1 MPMTCLCFLKP
12 LSLLACTAA
21 LGFGVG
27 CSSGIAAGNDSMGRA
42 LGKPSPVVA
51 LFDEEILASNG
62 TAIRRRTAMMS
73 DADRFDGLLQ
83 WVLPSETH
91 STIRMSG
98 EFADRDPIPTIH
110 GVENSAD
117 THGGVLVSPVFDL
130 LDLAAK
136 TNRMPE
142 LLNIVNALP
151 VSSSAE
157 QQRARVALLLLI
169 QLELKQ
175 KDAAAETAQELLN
188 LVMQYTPEKMAEQWA
203 ETLVVYRA
211 ILKTGNH
218 AIVNDLIAHLHSQRA
233 QRELPKGCRAWHN
246 QIASLAGRQAVF
258 ATGGTAQ
265 EIQPS
270 AGLSQWVSVS
280 RTSATTRGTGHSSAS
295 WRRREDRVDN
305 VTSHDDEY
313 LFFRSPLS
321 GDYEVECDLTAP
333 NAGRSQVMVA
343 GAFAGPRYDRKQLE
357 VGTFRSSGTFEAF
370 DFPQVQFGPWV
381 HYRAVVR
388 DKQCRVY
395 IDGLPVRTLPI
406 TEYSDPWVAIRSWG
420 RSRGGVR
427 NLRITGNPV
436 IPDQISLS
444 GAPDLV
450 GWMSYFHET
459 VASKGAHWEHVADPD
474 SIGMITGR
482 RSDILAGTFAES
494 LLRYQRPLEENGSI
508 DYDFFYSPGRIEVH
522 PALDQIAFLLH
533 ADGVRTHRITNGSL
547 DSSDAAPD
555 SISSDSDGEQHQK
568 KLPLKADAWNHMTV
582 TMNGSMV
589 ALQLNGELAFQQRLD
604 DSNDRRFGLFH
615 YADATEV
622 QVRNVTMRGDW
633 PMTLPTLSDQEL
645 AQPLTNQLNADLAKL
660 KTVFTHD
667 FTTRGLPPEFFT
679 TTDSDQ
685 RGAQLVGDHGIAVT
699 RPTTGNWS
707 TSDIRLPFALHG
719 DFDVEASFEQLH
731 VTGDK
736 DGCIMLN
743 VHLDDEK
750 QHEVRLMRIRNTTQR
765 QLVQVSISSLQQD
778 NVRSYNTRSQVSCEA
793 FQGRLR
799 IARRNNTIHFLFAEN
814 DSAAWQIIGTET
826 ITSDTR
832 ETRPTKIDAVR
843 LQTMGNGIGQ
853 IQVVW
858 KNVTVRAERL
868 TKVPAG
874 TSVQRSL
881 YMMQADGTDLHAVTP
896 PTLGFTH
903 LGSTEWSLDNRKL
916 ICDMSTGGT
925 DASHIVLMNQDGTN
939 MKDLGLGCMP
949 SLSPDGLQIV
959 CSDPREGIVRMK
971 ADGSDR
977 EPIERNGWGTQW
989 SPDGRTIAWGNG
1001 TQIVLLD
1008 VKTNRRRD
1016 FLTPAQSAMLGSVY
1030 WNLGWSPDSQWI
1042 AFKARRAT
1050 GNDGMVVVANVESP
1064 DEFKILYEGPNR
1076 INEDFTWHPANA
1088 HVVCAMRLPGH
1099 NKLRLVKISRE
1110 HPAVPEILPGQPA
1123 DWDVLDCDWSPDG
1136 KHIVFAAMAPPE
1148 PIDWS
1153 VQADSRL

>member
-1 MPMTCLCFLKP
+1 MTLQSS
-12 LSLLACTAA
+12 LSIRNVILLAGLVGLIAD
-21 LGFGVG
+21 GV
-27 CSSGIAAGNDSMGRA
+27 IACADENREASIAGG
-42 LGKPSPVVA
+42 GPSLVA
-51 LFDEEILASNG
+51 TLFDEAVLADNVSR
-62 TAIRRRTAMMS
+62 IRRDTS
-73 DADRFDGLLQ
+73 KLTDGDRFNALLE
-83 WVLPSETH
+83 WVFPSQTH
-91 STIRMSG
+91 TTFRMTG
-98 EFADRDPIPTIH
+98 EFA
-110 GVENSAD
+110 ELNSLFVAEKPESLGD
-117 THGGVLVSPVFDL
+117 AQSGILVSPVYDL
-130 LDLAAK
+130 LDIAK
-136 TNRMPE
+136 KTKRLTE
-142 LLNIVNALP
+142 LLKIVDAHP
-151 VSSSAE
+151 EPSITE
-157 QQRARVALLLLI
+157 QQRARIALRALI
-169 QLELKQ
+169 QLELRHRDVAGESIQ
-175 KDAAAETAQELLN
+175 QLLRLVAQRSSEE
-188 LVMQYTPEKMAEQWA
+188 MSEPWP

-211 ILKTGNH
+211 IMSPDNSLV
-218 AIVNDLIAHLHSQRA
+218 ANDLIAHLYTQLA
-233 QRELPKGCRAWHN
+233 QRELPKGRYAWQN
-246 QIASLAGRQAVF
+246 QISSLAGQQVVF
-258 ATGGTAQ
+258 AAGG
-265 EIQPS
+265 S
-270 AGLSQWVSVS
+270 AEDVRRSGELNEWVPVS
-280 RTSATTRGTGHSSAS
+280 RVSATTRGAGHSAAF
-295 WRRREDRVDN
+295 WRRREDRIDIV
-305 VTSHDDEY
+305 SAHDDEY
-313 LFFRSPLS
+313 LFFRTPMS
-321 GDYEVECDLTAP
+321 GQYEVECDLTAP
-333 NAGRSQVMVA
+333 NLGRSQIMVA
-343 GAFAGPRYDRKQLE
+343 GTFVGPRYDRKQLE
-357 VGTFRSSGTFEAF
+357 VGTFRSSGAFEAF

-388 DKQCRVY
+388 DKQCGVY
-395 IDGLPVRTLPI
+395 IDGLPVRISPI
-406 TEYSDPWVAIRSWG
+406 TEHSDPWVAIRSWG

-436 IPDQISLS
+436 IPDQINLS

-450 GWMSYFHET
+450 GWMSYFKET
-459 VASKGAHWEHVADPD
+459 VASKGAHWEHLADPD
-474 SIGMITGR
+474 SSGMITGR
-482 RSDILAGTFAES
+482 RSESLAGTFAES
-494 LLRYQRPLEENGSI
+494 LLRYQRPLEETGSI

-522 PALDQIAFLLH
+522 PALDQIAFLIH
-533 ADGVRTHRITNGSL
+533 ADGVKIHRITNGPL
-547 DSSDAAPD
+547 DASNAAPD
-555 SISSDSDGEQHQK
+555 HIRSDSSIEQQAG
-568 KLPLKADAWNHMTV
+568 KLPLNADAWNHMSV
-582 TMNGSMV
+582 TANGSKV
-589 ALQLNGELAFQQRLD
+589 TLRLNGEIVFLHGLD
-604 DSNDRRFGLFH
+604 QSNDRSFGLFH

-622 QVRNVTMRGDW
+622 KVRNVTMRGDW
-633 PMTLPTLSDQEL
+633 PMSLPPLSDQEL
-645 AQPLTNQLNADLAKL
+645 AQPLTNQLHADLAKL

-667 FTTRGLPPEFFT
+667 FTNGGLPPEFFS

-685 RGAQLVGDHGIAVT
+685 RGSQLLGDHGIAVT

-719 DFDVEASFEQLH
+719 DFDVEASFEEFH

-743 VHLDDEK
+743 VHLNDER

-799 IARRNNTIHFLFAEN
+799 IALRNNKIHFLFAEN
-814 DSAAWQIIGTET
+814 DSEAWQIIGTET

-868 TKVPAG
+868 TKVPVG
-874 TSVQRSL
+874 TTVQRSL
-881 YMMQADGTDLHAVTP
+881 YMMQADGTDLHLVTP
-896 PTLGFTH
+896 PALEFTH
-903 LGSTEWSLDNRKL
+903 LGSTEWSLVNRRL

-925 DASHIVLMNQDGTN
+925 DTSHIVLMNQDGTN

-949 SLSPDGLQIV
+949 SLSPDGLQVV

-989 SPDGRTIAWGNG
+989 SPDGRTIAWGSG

-1016 FLTPAQSAMLGSVY
+1016 LLTSEQSAMLGSVY

-1050 GNDGMVVVANVESP
+1050 GNDGMVVVANVKSP

-1076 INEDFTWHPANA
+1076 INEDFTWHPDNA
-1088 HVVCAMRLPGH
+1088 HVVCAMRTPAH
-1099 NKLRLVKISRE
+1099 SKLRLVKISRV
-1110 HPAVPEILPGQPA
+1110 HPAAPEILPGQPA

-1136 KHIVFAAMAPPE
+1136 KHIVFAAMALPAPV
-1148 PIDWS
+1148 DWF
-1153 VQADSRL
+1153 ANER